1 MLVVSD
7 TSPVLNRAI
16 IGHLHLL
23 RQQFGK
29 VWVPQAVIDELRI
42 KQDLPGSAAVREAWQ
57 AGWLGSERVR
67 DRVRVAILQRDL
79 DPGESE
85 ASALAL
91 QKRADWLLLGRG
103 RRGSQADGLWYGG
116 RSRARLGAVG
126 APRAGANKTAAL
138 MNAFRAPRFIALAFL
153 VPGRV

>member
-7 TSPVLNRAI
+7 TSPVLNLAI

-29 VWVPQAVIDELRI
+29 VWLPQAVIDELRI

-85 ASALAL
+85 AIALAL
-91 QKRADWLLLGRG
+91 QKRADWLLLDERDG
-103 RRGSQADGLWYGG
+103 RRAAKS
-116 RSRARLGAVG
+116 LGQHC
-126 APRAGANKTAAL
+126 TAHSPL
-138 MNAFRAPRFIALAFL
+138 HIHY
-153 VPGRV
+153 V